1 LSSFGR
7 VEKEFVDTPSVEATK
22 EWLNGLLDAAEG
34 NTTFIDSLLLV
45 RSQ

>member
-1 LSSFGR
+1 MSSFGR

-22 EWLNGLLDAAEG
+22 EWLNGLLDAAEE
-34 NTTFIDSLLLV
+34 NTAFIDSLLLV